1 MGNSSYDE
9 LFKKQAVKLAKESG
23 RSAASVARELNIKE
37 NTLYNWIKIYG
48 DDPDITKV
56 QSFKSEDH
64 KTKELQRQIKE
75 LQEENA
81 ILKKAMHFFAKDH
94 R

>member
-1 MGNSSYDE
+1 MGNASYDE
-9 LFKKQAVKLAKESG
+9 MFKKQAVKYVKESG
-23 RSAASVARELNIKE
+23 RSAASIARELNIKE

-48 DDPDITKV
+48 NDPEVAKV

-75 LQEENA
+75 LQEENE
-81 ILKKAMHFFAKDH
+81 ILKKAMNFFAKD
-94 R
+94 RR